1 MLSFLIYFCR
11 MKNPEKKIK
20 RKEDVRNLILNAAKK
35 LFVEE
40 GYQSASIR
48 KIASEIGYSP
58 TTIYLYYKD
67 KNDIVH
73 ALHTE
78 GFAIL
83 RMMFSS
89 LESVEHPFERLK
101 AIGRTY
107 LRFAKEYP
115 DFYEVMFIM
124 KEPMDYLES
133 EDGPVCWEEGKQVF
147 ALLVL
152 TVIDCQEAGYF
163 PDSDPNHT
171 ALQAWSMVHGL
182 CSLHIT
188 THLQKVGEECLSESS
203 SDVLVE
209 SAFKTYV
216 SLMEQ
221 TKIKK

>member
-1 MLSFLIYFCR
+1 
-11 MKNPEKKIK
+11 MKVSDKKAK
-20 RKEDVRNLILNAAKK
+20 RKEDVRTLILNAAKK

-73 ALHTE
+73 ALHIE
-78 GFAIL
+78 GFTIL
-83 RMMFSS
+83 KMMFSS
-89 LESVEHPFERLK
+89 LEFVENPFERLK

-107 LRFAKEYP
+107 LKFAKDYP
-115 DFYEVMFIM
+115 DFYEVMFTM

-133 EDGPVCWEEGKQVF
+133 EDGTVCWEEGKQVF
-147 ALLVL
+147 AMLVQ
-152 TVIDCQEAGYF
+152 TISDCQEAGYF
-163 PDSDPNHT
+163 PDSDTNQT
-171 ALQAWSMVHGL
+171 ALQAWAMVHGL

-203 SDVLVE
+203 SEALVE
-209 SAFKTYV
+209 GAFTTYV
-216 SLMEQ
+216 NLMAQ
-221 TKIKK
+221 TKINNTVK